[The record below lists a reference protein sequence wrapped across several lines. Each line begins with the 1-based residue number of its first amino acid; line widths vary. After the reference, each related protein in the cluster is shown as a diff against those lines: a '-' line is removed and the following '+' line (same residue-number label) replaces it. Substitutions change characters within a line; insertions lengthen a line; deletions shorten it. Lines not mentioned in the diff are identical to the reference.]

1 MEYLIAGH
9 FESPGKVSMLL
20 RKTLFLKFMKYSFV
34 GCISTMIYFLSVFV
48 LIEGLQMEPV
58 MASAASFIIMTIV
71 SFFLN
76 VKYTFGS
83 SVTGQKAMRFM
94 AVSAVGFIL
103 NFLLMFF
110 VVHILAFHYFIGEIV
125 TIMVIPI
132 VNFLLNN
139 YWTIQTQS

>member
-1 MEYLIAGH
+1 
-9 FESPGKVSMLL
+9 
-20 RKTLFLKFMKYSFV
+20 
-34 GCISTMIYFLSVFV
+34 
-48 LIEGLQMEPV
+48 MEPV